1 MLRSPRCVF
10 VGNIP
15 YDTTEEQLR
24 QICEEVGP
32 VVSFRLV
39 TDRESGKPKGYGF
52 CEYRDEETAQSARR
66 NLNGYDIN
74 GRQLRVDFA
83 ESDKS
88 GQQTGKGGPTTAPGS
103 QGYGST
109 QQQQQQQQ
117 QQQEQQHPGRY
128 PYQHQQQRRS
138 PQPDPSLSQQSYPS
152 PPLES
157 LTQPIGFPAA
167 IEAAFFVAQ
176 ALGAPPPVV
185 VRKPG
190 TGGMATPGGGDAESA
205 DPLTNQL
212 AGMSKQQLY
221 DLLAQMKVLIQTN
234 RSQARAILVENPQ
247 LAKGLFQAQVML
259 GMVKATGAAA
269 PEPAPQPPSAPPSQQ
284 RPQGGPPLPQG
295 PPPPHHGRQ
304 QEMRGRGGGY
314 GRPHP
319 YQDQGQPPMEP
330 YGQPQFM
337 DQEQPQQ
344 QMPPRPHWQHQPV
357 PPHRPTPPLP
367 PDAPMYPLD
376 APPLPPHP
384 PPAAAPAAVPGGGG
398 GYMEGPSGGPL
409 RGMGRGARGGEM
421 RGGEMRGGE
430 MRGGEMGGMGGGG
443 MRGMGGG
450 PGYGPGGGGGGGGG
464 GGYGRGGMPEPPLP
478 SPAAAPAAPE
488 VGGGGGG
495 GGGGGYGREG
505 MPKLPLPS
513 PVPAAAPEVGIADS
527 ESGMD
532 QGVRVLF
539 GFFEGDGGGYGR
551 GGMPELPLPSPAAA
565 PAAPEGVERLVGIVI
580 VLGGGRGYGRGG
592 MPELPL
598 PSPAAAPAAPEPV
611 LDVEQQKAL
620 LAQVMSLTPEQ
631 VNALPPDQ
639 RAQVLQLQQAL
650 GR

>member
-1 MLRSPRCVF
+1 MSAPTGLIRSGHAASILPSVVSPASAPAPALCLLSTFLLASLPACPPTCFPARLLPVFPSCLPARLPARSPACLPACSLGRLSARLTACLAASRLVTDRES
-10 VGNIP
+10 GKP
-15 YDTTEEQLR
+15 K
-24 QICEEVGP
+24 G
-32 VVSFRLV
+32 LV

-247 LAKGLFQAQVML
+247 LAKGLFQA
-259 GMVKATGAAA
+259 A

-284 RPQGGPPLPQG
+284 
-295 PPPPHHGRQ
+295 
-304 QEMRGRGGGY
+304 
-314 GRPHP
+314 
-319 YQDQGQPPMEP
+319 
-330 YGQPQFM
+330 
-337 DQEQPQQ
+337 
-344 QMPPRPHWQHQPV
+344 
-357 PPHRPTPPLP
+357 
-367 PDAPMYPLD
+367 
-376 APPLPPHP
+376 
-384 PPAAAPAAVPGGGG
+384 
-398 GYMEGPSGGPL
+398 
-409 RGMGRGARGGEM
+409 
-421 RGGEMRGGE
+421 
-430 MRGGEMGGMGGGG
+430 
-443 MRGMGGG
+443 
-450 PGYGPGGGGGGGGG
+450 
-464 GGYGRGGMPEPPLP
+464 
-478 SPAAAPAAPE
+478 
-488 VGGGGGG
+488 
-495 GGGGGYGREG
+495 
-505 MPKLPLPS
+505 
-513 PVPAAAPEVGIADS
+513 
-527 ESGMD
+527 
-532 QGVRVLF
+532 
-539 GFFEGDGGGYGR
+539 
-551 GGMPELPLPSPAAA
+551 
-565 PAAPEGVERLVGIVI
+565 
-580 VLGGGRGYGRGG
+580 
-592 MPELPL
+592 
-598 PSPAAAPAAPEPV
+598 AAPEPAPQPPPAPPS
-611 LDVEQQKAL
+611 QQVRC
-620 LAQVMSLTPEQ
+620 LASPS
-631 VNALPPDQ
+631 LPPKPPPFLP
-639 RAQVLQLQQAL
+639 VLSLPSPFHIPFL
-650 GR
+650 

>member
-88 GQQTGKGGPTTAPGS
+88 GQQTGKGGPSAPGT
-103 QGYGST
+103 QGYGSA

-117 QQQEQQHPGRY
+117 QQQEQEQQHPGRY
-128 PYQHQQQRRS
+128 PYPHQQQRRS
-138 PQPDPSLSQQSYPS
+138 PQPNPSLSQQSYPS

-185 VRKPG
+185 VRKPRKG
-190 TGGMATPGGGDAESA
+190 DMATPGGGDAESA

-259 GMVKATGAAA
+259 GMVKATGVAA
-269 PEPAPQPPSAPPSQQ
+269 PEPAPQPPPAPPSQQ

-319 YQDQGQPPMEP
+319 YQDQGQPPMDP

-337 DQEQPQQ
+337 DQEPPQQ
-344 QMPPRPHWQHQPV
+344 QMPPRPHWQHQQV

-384 PPAAAPAAVPGGGG
+384 PPAAAPAAAPGGGG

-409 RGMGRGARGGEM
+409 RGMGRGARGGD
-421 RGGEMRGGE
+421 

-443 MRGMGGG
+443 MRGMGG

-478 SPAAAPAAPE
+478 SPAAAP
-488 VGGGGGG
+488 
-495 GGGGGYGREG
+495 
-505 MPKLPLPS
+505 
-513 PVPAAAPEVGIADS
+513 
-527 ESGMD
+527 
-532 QGVRVLF
+532 
-539 GFFEGDGGGYGR
+539 
-551 GGMPELPLPSPAAA
+551 
-565 PAAPEGVERLVGIVI
+565 
-580 VLGGGRGYGRGG
+580 
-592 MPELPL
+592 
-598 PSPAAAPAAPEPV
+598 EPV

-620 LAQVMSLTPEQ
+620 LAQVMSLTPDQ